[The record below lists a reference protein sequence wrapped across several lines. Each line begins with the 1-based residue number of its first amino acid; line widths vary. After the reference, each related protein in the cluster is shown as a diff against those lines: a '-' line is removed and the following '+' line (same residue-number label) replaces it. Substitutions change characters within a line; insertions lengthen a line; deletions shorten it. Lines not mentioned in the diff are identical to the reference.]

1 MATKGEGLGREALEL
16 VLAHAF
22 GELAAHRV
30 RLDVKVDNERARRAY
45 AAVGFVD
52 EGVLRDALLT
62 CDSFESL
69 AVMPILEHEWNR

>member
-22 GELAAHRV
+22 GELGAHRV
-30 RLDVKVDNERARRAY
+30 WLEVKVDNERARRAY

-62 CDSFESL
+62 GGSFESL
-69 AVMPILEHEWNR
+69 VVMSMLEHEWSP